1 MRMEIIG
8 MALCIALLFGAER
21 SSAEELIYPTQDAP
35 LFTITMPEKW
45 KSDIIEETILQAISP
60 DEKVYMM
67 AWPVDAETIEEA
79 ADAIDEF
86 LSDVL
91 TELTMTEKAD
101 TPTINGIPFWQNT
114 GSGKDVESDDDVNIT
129 ADLFSP
135 DGKTV
140 CLLVFLTEPKAG
152 KAHQEEMTTIVH
164 SIKRP

>member
-1 MRMEIIG
+1 
-8 MALCIALLFGAER
+8 
-21 SSAEELIYPTQDAP
+21 
-35 LFTITMPEKW
+35 
-45 KSDIIEETILQAISP
+45 
-60 DEKVYMM
+60 MM

-140 CLLVFLTEPKAG
+140 CLLVFLAEPKAD